1 MKTAFY
7 ILFKEYSDSSRSPSA
22 LYIKDNTETDSE
34 QIVKEVNEWLKI
46 ARFFKYER
54 CDRYYDSE
62 NMKGVL
68 YPYIVLQEE
77 YEEEEYPNVTVVIQ
91 ALLNEEGF
99 VDWRDE
105 PLESGEQYSLNNQD
119 VTNDCL
125 GEMARNEAQGNA
137 VVLLNCNAFHF
148 RSPIVLSVNP
158 TGNNVSIYWYNDI
171 RSFHQWFSDNRQ
183 PQRVYVYNPKHG
195 DDKHPAQMIAGT
207 TKRAAQLLTNRN
219 DTERLL
225 KLAVGTDINSALW
238 YYDEA
243 NNCYIYFEN
252 QNELRLAFHGYHLSE
267 GEENYDNIDFH
278 KLSLLSEEK

>member
-1 MKTAFY
+1 
-7 ILFKEYSDSSRSPSA
+7 
-22 LYIKDNTETDSE
+22 
-34 QIVKEVNEWLKI
+34 
-46 ARFFKYER
+46 
-54 CDRYYDSE
+54 
-62 NMKGVL
+62 MKGVL

-119 VTNDCL
+119 VTNNCL

-171 RSFHQWFSDNRQ
+171 RSLHQWFSDNRR

-243 NNCYIYFEN
+243 NNCYT
-252 QNELRLAFHGYHLSE
+252 E

>member
-22 LYIKDNTETDSE
+22 LYIKDNTETDPE

-46 ARFFKYER
+46 AHFFKYER

-68 YPYIVLQEE
+68 YPYIALQEE
-77 YEEEEYPNVTVVIQ
+77 YEEEEYPNITVVIQ

-119 VTNDCL
+119 VTNNCL

-171 RSFHQWFSDNRQ
+171 RS
-183 PQRVYVYNPKHG
+183 VC
-195 DDKHPAQMIAGT
+195 
-207 TKRAAQLLTNRN
+207 L
-219 DTERLL
+219 
-225 KLAVGTDINSALW
+225 
-238 YYDEA
+238 
-243 NNCYIYFEN
+243 
-252 QNELRLAFHGYHLSE
+252 
-267 GEENYDNIDFH
+267 
-278 KLSLLSEEK
+278 

>member
-1 MKTAFY
+1 MSLSIGIMT
-7 ILFKEYSDSSRSPSA
+7 SA
-22 LYIKDNTETDSE
+22 
-34 QIVKEVNEWLKI
+34 
-46 ARFFKYER
+46 
-54 CDRYYDSE
+54 
-62 NMKGVL
+62 
-68 YPYIVLQEE
+68 P
-77 YEEEEYPNVTVVIQ
+77 
-91 ALLNEEGF
+91 
-99 VDWRDE
+99 
-105 PLESGEQYSLNNQD
+105 
-119 VTNDCL
+119 
-125 GEMARNEAQGNA
+125 
-137 VVLLNCNAFHF
+137 
-148 RSPIVLSVNP
+148 
-158 TGNNVSIYWYNDI
+158 
-171 RSFHQWFSDNRQ
+171 
-183 PQRVYVYNPKHG
+183 YVYNPKHG